1 MQSTFMERDIEEEMY
16 CYFTR
21 PDKNIQILANGD
33 IVDCSYLPESAR
45 HDLYKTELC
54 KHFMETSICRY
65 GPKCQFAHG
74 MHELRGVVR
83 HPKYK
88 TTRCKTFLTT
98 GKCTYGSRC
107 RFIHERDPEDFANEA
122 EMEKTIWMKSEYCDT
137 KNAFN
142 MAGVFQPPLSFTSMA
157 STECSMDYS
166 TVSED
171 EDFDL
176 NFQQRHLYDD
186 ESYLSFPEEQPGA
199 DNTMKYSRLSVFRR
213 ICQDNDID
221 Y

>member
-1 MQSTFMERDIEEEMY
+1 MQSTIVERDNEDNY
-16 CYFTR
+16 CYFSH
-21 PDKNIQILANGD
+21 PDKNIQLLANGD

-54 KHFMETSICRY
+54 KHFMETKMCRY
-65 GPKCQFAHG
+65 GRKCQFAHG
-74 MHELRGVVR
+74 MDELRGVVR

-107 RFIHERDPEDFANEA
+107 RFIHERDPEDHVEG
-122 EMEKTIWMKSEYCDT
+122 EESEETSWMSSECCDIT
-137 KNAFN
+137 NAFN
-142 MAGVFQPPLSFTSMA
+142 TGGVFQAPLSFNSLA

-176 NFQQRHLYDD
+176 DFRQCQSYD
-186 ESYLSFPEEQPGA
+186 EEFASFLDEQPRSN
-199 DNTMKYSRLSVFRR
+199 DTSKHSRLSVFRR
-213 ICQDNDID
+213 ICQDNDIN